1 MKTIEELRAE
11 IDKLNKEMVELLAK
25 RMEVAGEIAEY
36 KRQRGLPVHVPE
48 REKQV
53 IENVKNIA
61 KEKGLDEKI
70 AEDIFLKIIEHTR
83 NSEKEKMQN
92 NR

>member
-1 MKTIEELRAE
+1 MKTIEELRSQ
-11 IDKLNKEMVELLAK
+11 IDKLNREIVELLAK

-53 IENVKNIA
+53 IENVKNLA
-61 KEKGLDEKI
+61 KEKGLDEKMI
-70 AEDIFLKIIEHTR
+70 EDVFMKIIEHTR
-83 NSEKEKMQN
+83 NSENKQIEK
-92 NR
+92 